1 MKRRSLCRFTS
12 RRFSGSAS
20 RITQLVFCAALVLL
34 PALLLLLLRID
45 DVCLDVRRT

>member
-1 MKRRSLCRFTS
+1 MKRRSLCRITF

-20 RITQLVFCAALVLL
+20 RITQLVFCAAMVLL
-34 PALLLLLLRID
+34 PVLLRRRRIN